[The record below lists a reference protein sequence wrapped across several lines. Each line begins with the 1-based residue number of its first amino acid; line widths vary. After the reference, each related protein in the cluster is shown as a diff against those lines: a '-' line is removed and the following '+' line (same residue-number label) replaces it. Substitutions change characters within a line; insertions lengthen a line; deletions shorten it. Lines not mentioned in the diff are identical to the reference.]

1 MSEVD
6 TDALRTWVFDAKGPV
21 QFKGISYPLATD
33 ALKCLGKQVGINV
46 SFEIAP
52 HLLGRTAEDPISVEF
67 DIKSCIWRQENGD
80 VYDVEIPEI
89 RQLAERALDR
99 ARDRLNTELT
109 SVFDIHMGLSSVY
122 PTYATQPANDR
133 PRQTES
139 RRSWR
144 SSDAAWIKARIVPQE
159 GLFPPRDVIDRA
171 LDLVKHLN
179 RPVQMQWVYFG
190 HHDGAHRIALRFK
203 KHLHN
208 PVISLKRNRTQLVL
222 DRDASVLAV
231 DTRAHV
237 ACTQMIALV
246 QALRRYAGL
255 DLGDLEVGAYQVLD
269 FEETNKG
276 MHVLSLFVDAVGWGH
291 AVGQASRMTSTDLL
305 SSPPLGVR
313 FERPSDARPTAAA
326 SSSISYELKFL
337 VSH

>member
-6 TDALRTWVFDAKGPV
+6 IDALRTWVFDAKGPV
-21 QFKGISYPLATD
+21 QFKGVSYPLATD
-33 ALKCLGKQVGINV
+33 ALDCLGKRVSTSV

-52 HLLGRTAEDPISVEF
+52 HLLGRNAEDPISVEF
-67 DIKSCIWRQENGD
+67 NIKSGTWRQENGGD
-80 VYDVEIPEI
+80 YDVDTPTIK
-89 RQLAERALDR
+89 QLAERALDR
-99 ARDRLNTELT
+99 ARARLNTELT
-109 SVFDIHMGLSSVY
+109 SVFDIHMELSSVH
-122 PTYATQPANDR
+122 PTYATHGANDR
-133 PRQTES
+133 PRQTEL

-144 SSDAAWIKARIVPQE
+144 SSDAAWIKTRIVPQE
-159 GLFPPRDVIDRA
+159 GPFPSRDVFDRA
-171 LDLVKHLN
+171 LDMVKHLN

-203 KHLHN
+203 KYLRN
-208 PVISLKRNRTQLVL
+208 PVISLKRYRTQLVL

-255 DLGDLEVGAYQVLD
+255 DLGDLEIGAYQVLNFD
-269 FEETNKG
+269 DTDDG
-276 MHVLSLFVDAVGWGH
+276 QHVLNLFVDAGGWGH

-305 SSPPLGVR
+305 RSPPLGVR
-313 FERPSDARPTAAA
+313 FERPSDARPTATA
-326 SSSISYELKFL
+326 SSS
-337 VSH
+337 V